1 MRKKVSVVKCHKS
14 VSWQIVFYDI
24 QISGLFGKNRWYNTF
39 WSFCKTSHFQLFWID
54 HYYCCGGGAVLLCNH
69 FRRQRPRTSK
79 LGKENCSSGSKFYRT
94 ITKRIK
100 RTSAAKKFDPISQ
113 GPCARLF
120 SQNCTLLL
128 KIPSIDD
135 NVAQWFENV

>member
-1 MRKKVSVVKCHKS
+1 MVKCHKS

-24 QISGLFGKNRWYNTF
+24 QISGLLVKIVGTILFGHFVRPHIF
-39 WSFCKTSHFQLFWID
+39 SFFGLIIIT
-54 HYYCCGGGAVLLCNH
+54 AAAAVVLLCNH

-79 LGKENCSSGSKFYRT
+79 LGKENCSSGSEFYRT

-100 RTSAAKKFDPISQ
+100 RTSAAAKKFDPISQ
-113 GPCARLF
+113 GLCARLF

-128 KIPSIDD
+128 KIPSIDT
-135 NVAQWFENV
+135 NVALWFQNVSNYLI

>member
-1 MRKKVSVVKCHKS
+1 MDGT
-14 VSWQIVFYDI
+14 I
-24 QISGLFGKNRWYNTF
+24 LFGHFRPHIF
-39 WSFCKTSHFQLFWID
+39 SFFGLIIIT
-54 HYYCCGGGAVLLCNH
+54 AVVLLCNH

-79 LGKENCSSGSKFYRT
+79 LGKENCSSGSEFYRT

-100 RTSAAKKFDPISQ
+100 RTSAAAKKFDPISQ
-113 GPCARLF
+113 GLCARLF

-128 KIPSIDD
+128 KIPSIDN